1 MGAFSTFPEP
11 PMSEATAERR
21 LFSIGHSNH
30 PLETFLALLRR
41 HRIEVLVDARSH
53 PYSRFAS
60 HFDTGSLKKAV
71 VEAGMKYLFLG
82 KELGGRPE
90 GDEFYD
96 AQGHVLY
103 SRVAESPEFLEG
115 IRRLETGVTRYRV
128 ALLCSEENPSGC
140 HRRLLVG
147 RVLAAH
153 GIMLDHIRGDGRVQ
167 TESELEAEEE
177 QRRTRGQTALF
188 EEREEEE
195 EWRSIQSVL
204 QRGLRK
210 DSSGR

>member
-1 MGAFSTFPEP
+1 
-11 PMSEATAERR
+11 MSEATAERR